1 MVTHLTRRARGRALS
16 LLTVLTIIATFV
28 SACGTSGGGGIK
40 AGPGVDTAKKVI
52 NLGILT
58 PLSGPVAAPIG
69 IPLTKGIETY
79 FKAVNA
85 SGGVDGYTINLV
97 EKDSKYDPQ
106 TQVQMY
112 NQIHNQV
119 LMLAESL
126 GSPTTQAI
134 VSLSERDKMLV
145 SAATLDSILARQKY
159 MIMIGTPY
167 RLQVENGLEY
177 ATKVAAQLGVSNP
190 KIGIISQDDAYGQ
203 DGLTGYQEALG
214 CYTNLS
220 DVARATYEAT
230 DTSFVA
236 QVTKMKQAGAQFVV
250 LTAIPTAAGAIIGT
264 AAAMGYFPRWI
275 LNSPAWLNAFV
286 GSNGPQFDQLLEK
299 SVWVVAQGASWGDR
313 SQPGM
318 AEMMDNIQKYAPD
331 QKPDGYFQF
340 GYAEA
345 KVTYAILKKAAD
357 NGDLTREGLLKAF
370 NQLGSVGLG
379 GLFGADAKYGSSPD
393 QRVPTRDSTV
403 YGIDPSV
410 PGNLKSLSGDFTGTC
425 AAKSSF

>member
-1 MVTHLTRRARGRALS
+1 MAIHLSRRARGHVLGV
-16 LLTVLTIIATFV
+16 LTVLVALGTFL
-28 SACGTSGGGGIK
+28 SACSTPGGSGGIK
-40 AGPGVDTAKKVI
+40 AGPGVDTAKKTI
-52 NLGILT
+52 DLGVLT

-79 FKAVNA
+79 FKAVND
-85 SGGVDGYTINLV
+85 SGGIDGYKINLV

-145 SAATLDSILARQKY
+145 SAASLDSILARQQY
-159 MIMIGTPY
+159 MILIGTPY
-167 RLQVENGLEY
+167 RLQVENGLEF
-177 ATKVAAQLGVSNP
+177 ATKVAAQKGVTNP

-203 DGLTGYQEALG
+203 DGLTGYNEAMG

-220 DVARATYEAT
+220 NVAQATYELT
-230 DTSFVA
+230 DTTYTA

-250 LTAIPTAAGAIIGT
+250 LTAIPTVAAGIIGT
-264 AAAMGYFPRWI
+264 AAQAGYFPQWI
-275 LNSPAWLNAFV
+275 LNSPAWA
-286 GSNGPQFDQLLEK
+286 NGLLAVSPQFTGLLQQ
-299 SVWVVAQGASWGDR
+299 SVWVVAQGATWGDR

-318 AEMMDNIQKYAPD
+318 AEMLDNVAKYAPD

-345 KVTYAILKKAAD
+345 KVTYAILKKAIA
-357 NGDLTREGLLKAF
+357 NGDLTRDGLLKAF
-370 NQLGSVGLG
+370 NSLGTVDLG
-379 GLFGADAKYGSSPD
+379 GLFGANAQYGASAN
-393 QRVPTRDSTV
+393 QRVPTRDNSV
-403 YGIDPSV
+403 YGIDTTIP
-410 PGNLKSLSGDFTGTC
+410 NNFKNLSGDFVGTC

>member
-28 SACGTSGGGGIK
+28 SACSTPGGGGIK

-85 SGGVDGYTINLV
+85 SGGIDGYTINLV

-145 SAATLDSILARQKY
+145 SAATLDSILARQQY

-264 AAAMGYFPRWI
+264 AAAMGYFPQWI

-370 NQLGSVGLG
+370 NELGTVSLG

>member
-69 IPLTKGIETY
+69 IPLTKGLETY

-167 RLQVENGLEY
+167 RQQVENGHEY
-177 ATKVAAQLGVSNP
+177 ATKLAAQLGVSTP

-203 DGLTGYQEALG
+203 DGLTAYPEALG

>member
-1 MVTHLTRRARGRALS
+1 MATLLAHRSRRHVLS
-16 LLTVLTIIATFV
+16 VLIVLTIIGTFV

-40 AGPGVDTAKKVI
+40 AGPGVDTSKKVI

-79 FKAVNA
+79 FKSVNA
-85 SGGVDGYTINLV
+85 NGGIDGYTVNLV
-97 EKDSKYDPQ
+97 EKDSQYNPQ
-106 TQVQMY
+106 LQVQLY

-145 SAATLDSILARQKY
+145 SAASLDSILARQQY
-159 MIMIGTPY
+159 MVMIGTPY

-177 ATKVAAQLGVSNP
+177 AAKVAAQLGVANP
-190 KIGIISQDDAYGQ
+190 KVGIISQDDAYGQ
-203 DGLTGYQEALG
+203 DGLTGYNEAIG
-214 CYTNLS
+214 CNTSLNN
-220 DVARATYEAT
+220 VAQATYEAT

-250 LTAIPTAAGAIIGT
+250 LTAIPGAAAGIIGT
-264 AAAMGYFPRWI
+264 AAALGYFPQWI
-275 LNSPAWLNAFV
+275 LNSPAWANV
-286 GSNGPQFDQLLEK
+286 LLAAAPKLLPLFQK
-299 SVWVVAQGASWGDR
+299 SVWVVAQGATWGDT

-318 AEMMDNIQKYAPD
+318 AEMMSNIQKYAPD
-331 QKPDGYFQF
+331 QKPDGYFEF

-357 NGDLTREGLLKAF
+357 NGDLTRAGLLKAF
-370 NQLGSVGLG
+370 NSLGSVDLG
-379 GLFGADAKYGSSPD
+379 GLFGANATYGSSPN
-393 QRVPTRDSTV
+393 QRVPTRDNSV
-403 YGIDPSV
+403 YGIDTTIP
-410 PGNLKSLSGDFTGTC
+410 NNFKNLSGDFVGAC

>member
-1 MVTHLTRRARGRALS
+1 MALHLSRRARGYL
-16 LLTVLTIIATFV
+16 LGVLTVLVVLGTFL
-28 SACGTSGGGGIK
+28 SACSTPGGGGIK
-40 AGPGVDTAKKVI
+40 AGPGVDTAKKTI
-52 NLGILT
+52 DLGVLT

-85 SGGVDGYTINLV
+85 SGGIDGYKITLV

-145 SAATLDSILARQKY
+145 SAASLDSILARQQY
-159 MIMIGTPY
+159 MILIGTPY

-177 ATKVAAQLGVSNP
+177 ATKVATQLGVTNP

-203 DGLTGYQEALG
+203 DGVTGYNEALS
-214 CYTNLS
+214 CYPTLNN
-220 DVARATYEAT
+220 VAQATYELT
-230 DTSFVA
+230 DTTYTA

-250 LTAIPTAAGAIIGT
+250 LTAIPTVAAGIIGT
-264 AAAMGYFPRWI
+264 AAQAGYFPQWI
-275 LNSPAWLNAFV
+275 LNSPAWA
-286 GSNGPQFDQLLEK
+286 NGLLAVSPEFTGLLEK
-299 SVWVVAQGASWGDR
+299 SVWVVAQGATWGDT

-318 AEMMDNIQKYAPD
+318 KEMLDNIAKYAPD

-345 KVTYAILKKAAD
+345 KVTYAILKKAIA
-357 NGDLTREGLLKAF
+357 NGDLTRDGLLKAF
-370 NQLGSVGLG
+370 NSLGTVDLG
-379 GLFGADAKYGSSPD
+379 GLFGANAQYGSSPN
-393 QRVPTRDSTV
+393 QRVPTRDNSV
-403 YGIDPSV
+403 YGIDTTV
-410 PGNLKSLSGDFTGTC
+410 PNNFKNLSGDFVGTC
-425 AAKSSF
+425 AAKSNF

>member
-1 MVTHLTRRARGRALS
+1 MATYLTRRARGHVLI
-16 LLTVLTIIATFV
+16 LLTALVVFATLM

-40 AGPGVDTAKKVI
+40 GGPGVDLNKKTI
-52 NLGILT
+52 DLGILT

-85 SGGVDGYTINLV
+85 NGGIDGFKVNLV

-145 SAATLDSILARQKY
+145 SAASLDSILARQQY
-159 MIMIGTPY
+159 MILIGTPY

-177 ATKVAAQLGVSNP
+177 ASKVATQLGVTNP

-203 DGLTGYQEALG
+203 DGVTGYNEAMG
-214 CYTNLS
+214 CYPTLDN
-220 DVARATYEAT
+220 VAQATYELT
-230 DTSFVA
+230 DTTYTA
-236 QVTKMKQAGAQFVV
+236 QVTKMKTAGAKFVV
-250 LTAIPTAAGAIIGT
+250 LTAIPTVAAGIIGT
-264 AAAMGYFPRWI
+264 AAQLGYFPQWI
-275 LNSPAWLNAFV
+275 LNSPAWA
-286 GSNGPQFDQLLEK
+286 NGLLAVSPTFTGLLQQ
-299 SVWVVAQGASWGDR
+299 SVWVVAQGATWGDR
-313 SQPGM
+313 SQAGM
-318 AEMMDNIQKYAPD
+318 AEMLDNIAKYAPD

-357 NGDLTREGLLKAF
+357 NGDLTRAGLLTAF
-370 NQLGSVGLG
+370 NSLGTVSLG
-379 GLFGADAKYGSSPD
+379 GLFGADAKYGSSPND
-393 QRVPTRDSTV
+393 RVPTRDNSV
-403 YGIDPSV
+403 YGIDTTIP
-410 PGNLKSLSGDFTGTC
+410 NNFKNLSGDFVGTC

>member
-370 NQLGSVGLG
+370 NQLGSVSLG

>member
-1 MVTHLTRRARGRALS
+1 MATLLARRARSHVLS
-16 LLTVLTIIATFV
+16 LLIVLAVIGTIV
-28 SACGTSGGGGIK
+28 SACSTSGGGGIK
-40 AGPGVDTAKKVI
+40 AGPGVDTTNKTI
-52 NLGILT
+52 NLGVLT

-69 IPLTKGIETY
+69 IPLTKGLETY

-85 SGGVDGYTINLV
+85 NGGINGYKVNLI
-97 EKDSKYDPQ
+97 EKDSKYDTQ
-106 TQVQMY
+106 TQVQIY
-112 NQIHNQV
+112 NEIHNQV

-145 SAATLDSILARQKY
+145 SAASLDSLLARQQY

-177 ATKVAAQLGVSNP
+177 AGKVAAQLGVANP
-190 KIGIISQDDAYGQ
+190 KVGIIYQNDAYGK
-203 DGLTGYQEALG
+203 DGLTGYTESLG
-214 CYTNLS
+214 CYSNLS
-220 DVARATYEAT
+220 DVAQATYEAT
-230 DTSFVA
+230 DSSFVA
-236 QVTKMKQAGAQFVV
+236 QVTKMKTAGAQFVV
-250 LTAIPTAAGAIIGT
+250 LTATPAATGKILQTAAQLGF
-264 AAAMGYFPRWI
+264 FPQWI

-286 GSNGPQFDQLLEK
+286 GADPGFDTLLQK
-299 SVWVVAQGASWGDR
+299 SVWVVAQGATWGDR

-318 AEMMDNIQKYAPD
+318 AEMLDNIQKYAPD

-370 NQLGSVGLG
+370 NSLGSVDLG
-379 GLFGADAKYGSSPD
+379 GLFGANAVYGSSPD
-393 QRVPTRDSTV
+393 QRVPTRNNSV
-403 YGIDPSV
+403 YGIDKTIP
-410 PGNLKSLSGDFTGTC
+410 NNFKNLSGDFTSTC

>member
-1 MVTHLTRRARGRALS
+1 MATHLARRARNHALI
-16 LLTVLTIIATFV
+16 LLMVLAVIGTFV
-28 SACGTSGGGGIK
+28 SACGTSAGSGIK
-40 AGPGVDTAKKVI
+40 AGPGVDLNKKVI
-52 NLGILT
+52 NLGVLT

-69 IPLTKGIETY
+69 IPITKGIETY
-79 FKAVNA
+79 FKAVND
-85 SGGVDGYTINLV
+85 SGGIDGFKINLV

-112 NQIHNQV
+112 SQIHNDV

-145 SAATLDSILARQKY
+145 SAASLDSILSRQQY
-159 MIMIGTPY
+159 MILIGTPY
-167 RLQVENGLEY
+167 RLQVENGLDY
-177 ATKVAAQLGVSNP
+177 ALKVAGQKGVTNP
-190 KIGIISQDDAYGQ
+190 KIGIIYQDDAYGQ
-203 DGLTGYQEALG
+203 DGLTGYKEAVS
-214 CYTNLS
+214 CSSNLI
-220 DVARATYEAT
+220 DVAQATYELT
-230 DTSFVA
+230 DKSFTA

-250 LTAIPTAAGAIIGT
+250 LTAVPTIAAGIIGT
-264 AAAMGYFPRWI
+264 AAQLGYFPQWI
-275 LNSPAWLNAFV
+275 LNSPAWANA
-286 GSNGPQFDQLLEK
+286 LLGVSPEFTGLLQK
-299 SVWVVAQGASWGDR
+299 SVWVVAQGATWGDR

-318 AEMMDNIQKYAPD
+318 AEMLDNLQKYAPD

-370 NQLGSVGLG
+370 NSLGTVDLG
-379 GLFGADAKYGSSPD
+379 GLFGANAKYGASPNE
-393 QRVPTRDSTV
+393 RVPTRDNSV
-403 YGIDPSV
+403 FGIDPSI
-410 PGNLKSLSGDFTGTC
+410 PNNFKNLSGDFVGSC

>member
-1 MVTHLTRRARGRALS
+1 MAIHLSRRARGHVLGV
-16 LLTVLTIIATFV
+16 LTVLVALGTFL
-28 SACGTSGGGGIK
+28 SACSTPGGGGIK
-40 AGPGVDTAKKVI
+40 AGPGVDTAKKTI
-52 NLGILT
+52 DLGVLT

-79 FKAVNA
+79 FKAVND
-85 SGGVDGYTINLV
+85 SGGIDGYKINLV

-145 SAATLDSILARQKY
+145 SAATLDSILARQQY
-159 MIMIGTPY
+159 MILIGTPY

-177 ATKVAAQLGVSNP
+177 ATKVATQLGVTNP

-203 DGLTGYQEALG
+203 DGVTGYNEALS
-214 CYTNLS
+214 CYPTLDN
-220 DVARATYEAT
+220 VAQATYELT
-230 DTSFVA
+230 DTTYTA

-250 LTAIPTAAGAIIGT
+250 LTAVPTVAAGIIGT
-264 AAAMGYFPRWI
+264 AAQAGYFPQWI
-275 LNSPAWLNAFV
+275 LNSPAWA
-286 GSNGPQFDQLLEK
+286 NGLLSVSPEFTGLLQK
-299 SVWVVAQGASWGDR
+299 SVWVVAQGATWGDT

-318 AEMMDNIQKYAPD
+318 KEMLDNVAKYAPD

-345 KVTYAILKKAAD
+345 KVTYAILKKAIA
-357 NGDLTREGLLKAF
+357 NGDLTRDGLLKAF
-370 NQLGSVGLG
+370 NSLGTVDLG
-379 GLFGADAKYGSSPD
+379 GLFGANAQYGSSPN
-393 QRVPTRDSTV
+393 QRVPTRDNSV
-403 YGIDPSV
+403 YGIDTTIP
-410 PGNLKSLSGDFTGTC
+410 NNFKNLSGDFVGTC